1 METFARASVSLP
13 LRNPPHR
20 NHLYPVSRH
29 SSLNFN
35 AAREHF
41 ADNFVSR
48 AELGASVS
56 VWQDEREI
64 LSLAGGF
71 EDREQTLPWTPQ
83 TAVLVWSATKGPSA
97 SCVLHAL
104 EEEHVSLETT
114 VSHLWP
120 EFATNGKASVTLRM
134 LLQHQAGLCA
144 LDNPPPVEDRQAVTS
159 ALAAQTPAWEPGT
172 AQGYH
177 PRTFGFLLDELL
189 HRLTGASLGLYW
201 RSVFAAPLGLDFWI
215 GLPDPTP
222 IPVAPIFSPKSN
234 LPKGD
239 PFLTAFMT
247 SGSLTSR
254 SFASPRGLHS
264 AAAMNDPL
272 VRQVCYPGWG
282 GIGTASAL
290 AKFYF
295 MLANDGCFA
304 GKRYLKSET
313 LLPLQTGG
321 TQDMDRVLHI
331 ETLFSHGFMRDPL
344 AADGTKQ
351 RSIFGPSPAAF
362 GHPGA
367 GGCVGFADP
376 VSRLGCAYVMNQ
388 MEPGVLPNAKS
399 SGLWNA
405 LFGHQA

>member
-1 METFARASVSLP
+1 
-13 LRNPPHR
+13 
-20 NHLYPVSRH
+20 
-29 SSLNFN
+29 
-35 AAREHF
+35 
-41 ADNFVSR
+41 
-48 AELGASVS
+48 
-56 VWQDEREI
+56 
-64 LSLAGGF
+64 
-71 EDREQTLPWTPQ
+71 
-83 TAVLVWSATKGPSA
+83 
-97 SCVLHAL
+97 
-104 EEEHVSLETT
+104 
-114 VSHLWP
+114 
-120 EFATNGKASVTLRM
+120 
-134 LLQHQAGLCA
+134 
-144 LDNPPPVEDRQAVTS
+144 
-159 ALAAQTPAWEPGT
+159 
-172 AQGYH
+172 
-177 PRTFGFLLDELL
+177 
-189 HRLTGASLGLYW
+189 
-201 RSVFAAPLGLDFWI
+201 
-215 GLPDPTP
+215 
-222 IPVAPIFSPKSN
+222 
-234 LPKGD
+234 
-239 PFLTAFMT
+239 
-247 SGSLTSR
+247 
-254 SFASPRGLHS
+254 
-264 AAAMNDPL
+264 MNDPL